1 MIFDITISI
10 LLASRRVASG
20 PSDLV
25 NCRDAGAGPPEAL
38 MSGPRSL
45 TDTDNQYPGPVDLP
59 LARSTTDDD
68 DDTTGDG
75 EDGWPGSGGTTSA
88 TI

>member
-1 MIFDITISI
+1 MIFDITTSI
-10 LLASRRVASG
+10 LPDSRRVASG

-25 NCRDAGAGPPEAL
+25 NCRDAGAGPLKAL

-45 TDTDNQYPGPVDLP
+45 TDTGNQYPGPVDLP
-59 LARSTTDDD
+59 PARSTADDD
-68 DDTTGDG
+68 GDGTDDG

-88 TI
+88 II